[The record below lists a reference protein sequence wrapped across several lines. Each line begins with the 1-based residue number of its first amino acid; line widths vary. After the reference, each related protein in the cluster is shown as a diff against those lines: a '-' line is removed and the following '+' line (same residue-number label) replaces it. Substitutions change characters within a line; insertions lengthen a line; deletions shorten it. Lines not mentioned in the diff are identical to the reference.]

1 MRRWGCLS
9 IAVLAVS
16 ACASVE
22 PAGGSTAV
30 FAPSLYATGREPG
43 QTRIDVDPA
52 AGQQRDRSDLPIA
65 PPLPSPR
72 IEMHPLRPVAQDLT
86 GPIRVCKRGTSVDVE
101 TGEKAHETNAD
112 IWVSGGA
119 TDFTVEDW
127 TYSLRGDTPWM
138 KSIGPFRLPD
148 GREARLFEI
157 TVREPTSPRFAYV
170 FEGEPGQSW
179 SVRSGTFNGTAADY
193 RPFKRLR
200 FGAAAKAACIR

>member
-1 MRRWGCLS
+1 MRRWGHLS
-9 IAVLAVS
+9 IAALTVS
-16 ACASVE
+16 ACAAVE

-30 FAPSLYATGREPG
+30 FAPSLYATGSEPT

-72 IEMHPLRPVAQDLT
+72 IEMHPLRPVAQDLA
-86 GPIRVCKRGTSVDVE
+86 GPIRVCKRGASVDVE

-112 IWVSGGA
+112 IWVSGGG
-119 TDFTVEDW
+119 DFTVEDW
-127 TYSLRGDTPWM
+127 TYSLRGNTPWM
-138 KSIGPFRLPD
+138 KSIGSVRLPD

-157 TVREPTSPRFAYV
+157 TVREPSSPRFAYV

-179 SVRSGTFNGTAADY
+179 SVRSVTFNGTAADY
-193 RPFKRLR
+193 HPLRRVR
-200 FGAAAKAACIR
+200 FGVAAKAACTR